1 MSNTAIQSIQQQRLL
16 LQMEYQTE
24 KEAFRK
30 QTEAMGI
37 GRKVKRGDAWFPV
50 SVGQSRYNSLN
61 QMTTEILRTQD
72 QDIEHNFEYGKPVMF
87 FTVSQKT
94 SGAKDLKDTS
104 IHYFSFTGTVSYV
117 EGDRMVVVV
126 PEGHALDL
134 QSVDKPVGVQLS
146 FDETSYRVMFDALD
160 RVLKAKNNRLAYLRD
175 LF

>member
-1 MSNTAIQSIQQQRLL
+1 MQMNNSAIQSLQQQRLL

-50 SVGQSRYNSLN
+50 SVGQSHYNSLN
-61 QMTTEILRTQD
+61 QMTIEILRTQD

-87 FTVSQKT
+87 FTVSQNST
-94 SGAKDLKDTS
+94 NVQAKGSKDAS

-117 EGDRMVVVV
+117 V
-126 PEGHALDL
+126 
-134 QSVDKPVGVQLS
+134 S
-146 FDETSYRVMFDALD
+146 TSRWVYSCRSMRRAT
-160 RVLKAKNNRLAYLRD
+160 A
-175 LF
+175 